1 MLTARPDDLP
11 DFEKPPVVETVLS
24 VQFEPLVDLRT
35 AHLGLLWEKF
45 RPTFPKTEDRAPLEP
60 VFEQFPEVAK
70 NRLGLQL
77 QTFENPPIPRLW
89 FSTDRGNEVI
99 QVQPDRFLKNWRKE
113 GEGEQY
119 PRYESCKAAF
129 DRDFALFSEFL
140 AANHLGV
147 PHVNQCEVSY
157 VNHIVAGE
165 GWSGFEEF
173 DSIFRFWR
181 IPEEDIPGQGED
193 ARGHLRFVI
202 PGSDG
207 KPVGRLHVDV
217 QPAIRTS
224 DKRPMYLFH
233 LTARGQIGES
243 FEFFD
248 LGRRWIV
255 KSFAALTT
263 PEMHKVWIRKDN
275 RGHGSDNS
283 TR

>member
-1 MLTARPDDLP
+1 MVTTRPDDLP
-11 DFEKPPVVETVLS
+11 EFERPPVVETAFS
-24 VQFEPLVDLRT
+24 AQFEPLVDLRT
-35 AHLGLLWEKF
+35 VHLGLLWDKF
-45 RPTFPKTEDRAPLEP
+45 RIAFSKAADRAPLEP
-60 VFEQFPEVAK
+60 VFEQFPEEAK

-77 QTFENPPIPRLW
+77 QAFENPPVPRMW
-89 FSTDRGNEVI
+89 FVTDRGNEMI

-113 GEGEQY
+113 GEGEEY
-119 PRYESCKAAF
+119 PRYEACKAAF
-129 DRDFALFSEFL
+129 DRDFVVFAEFL
-140 AANHLGV
+140 AANQLGA
-147 PHVNQCEVSY
+147 PHVNQCEVTY
-157 VNHIVAGE
+157 VNPIVAGE
-165 GWSGFEEF
+165 GWNNFGEF
-173 DSIFRFWR
+173 DQIFRFWHV
-181 IPEEDIPGQGED
+181 PKTDIPGLGED

-202 PGSDG
+202 PDSEG

-233 LTARGQIGES
+233 LTARGQIGDG

-263 PEMHKVWIRKDN
+263 PVMHKVWMRKDD
-275 RGHGSDNS
+275 RGDGLNNS